1 LISRLGQHTGQKL
14 KTKRKAM
21 TYNILKRRL
30 GNTNPTKNN
39 NNTNPTKNN
48 NNKNSKEKQR

>member
-1 LISRLGQHTGQKL
+1 LISRLGQHTGQQL

-21 TYNILKRRL
+21 TYNILSKKRRL

-39 NNTNPTKNN
+39 NNTNP
-48 NNKNSKEKQR
+48 KEKQR